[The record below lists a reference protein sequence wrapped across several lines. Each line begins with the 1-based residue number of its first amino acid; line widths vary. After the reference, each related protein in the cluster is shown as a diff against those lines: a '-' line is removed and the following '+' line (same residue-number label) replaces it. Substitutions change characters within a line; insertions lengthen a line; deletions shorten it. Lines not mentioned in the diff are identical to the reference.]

1 MKFILRLKIIVFVAA
16 IIFLSALATLAHDYF
31 LLPSDFFLKKGNEI
45 KVALMVG
52 DEFKDLVERKYQ
64 SRITKTFSLRTGK
77 KPVDLILLSKDSLS
91 PILNYKTTE
100 PGLHLIEMSRNYST
114 INLEKDKFLDYLVTE
129 GLLRIQDS
137 LIKSPQLSFTEKYTR
152 YLKTLIAVDKP
163 NGGVYNEKVFH
174 QLEIILDNNP
184 YKLNYGD
191 DLSATILF
199 QDKPLKN
206 ANTEIV
212 VKSGDGKV
220 HVTKLNSDLN
230 GKVYFKVN
238 REGTYL
244 LRLVYMQKCK
254 DKTADFESWWASY
267 SFAYKLNI

>member
-1 MKFILRLKIIVFVAA
+1 MKFILRLKIIVFVAV
-16 IIFLSALATLAHDYF
+16 IIFISALATLAHDYF

-64 SRITKTFSLRTGK
+64 SSITKTFSLRTGK
-77 KPVDLILLSKDSLS
+77 KPTDLILLSKDSLN
-91 PILNYKTTE
+91 PVLNYKTTE
-100 PGLHLIEMSRNYST
+100 AGLHLMEMSRNYTSIT
-114 INLEKDKFLDYLVTE
+114 LEKEKFLNYLVEE
-129 GLLRIQDS
+129 GLLKIQDS

-152 YLKTLIAVDKP
+152 YLKTLISVDKP
-163 NGGVYNEKVFH
+163 NGGIYNEKVGH
-174 QLEIILDNNP
+174 QLEIILDSNP

-199 QDKPLKN
+199 RDKPLKN
-206 ANTEIV
+206 AYTELV

-220 HVTKLNSDLN
+220 HITKLNSDLN

-244 LRLVYMQKCK
+244 LRLVYMKACK
-254 DKTADFESWWASY
+254 DKSADFESWWATH

>member
-1 MKFILRLKIIVFVAA
+1 MKFLYRFKIIAFIASL
-16 IIFLSALATLAHDYF
+16 IFISALATLAHDYF
-31 LLPSDFFLKKGNEI
+31 LLPADFFLKKGDNL

-52 DEFKDLVERKYQ
+52 DEFKGLEERKYQ
-64 SRITKTFSLRTGK
+64 SSITKSFSLHNGK
-77 KPVDLILLSKDSLS
+77 KPVDFLAISTDSMV
-91 PILNYKTTE
+91 PILTYKTTE
-100 PGLHLIEMSRNYST
+100 PGLHLLEMSRNYASIT
-114 INLEKDKFLDYLVTE
+114 LKKEDFLNYLVEE
-129 GLLRIQDS
+129 GLLKIQDS

-152 YLKTLIAVDKP
+152 YLKTLVSVDKP
-163 NGGVYNEKVFH
+163 TGGVYNEKVGH
-174 QLEIILDNNP
+174 QLEILLDNNP

-199 QDKPLKN
+199 KDKPLKN
-206 ANTEIV
+206 ATAELV

-220 HVTKLNSDLN
+220 HVTKVNSDVN

-244 LRLVYMQKCK
+244 LRLVYMQACK
-254 DKTADFESWWASY
+254 DKSADFESWWASY

>member
-1 MKFILRLKIIVFVAA
+1 MKFLNRFKIIAFIASL
-16 IIFLSALATLAHDYF
+16 IFISALATLAHDYF
-31 LLPSDFFLKKGNEI
+31 LLPEDFFLKKGNDL

-52 DEFKDLVERKYQ
+52 DEFKNLEGRKYQ
-64 SRITKTFSLRTGK
+64 SSMTKTFSLRMGK
-77 KPVDLILLSKDSLS
+77 KPVDFLAISKDSLA
-91 PILNYKTTE
+91 PVLTYKTTE
-100 PGLHLIEMSRNYST
+100 TGLHLLEMSRNYASIT
-114 INLEKDKFLDYLVTE
+114 LKKEDFLNYLVEE
-129 GLLRIQDS
+129 GLLKIQDS
-137 LIKSPQLSFTEKYTR
+137 LTKSPQINFTEKYTR
-152 YLKTLIAVDKP
+152 YLKTLVSVDKP
-163 NGGVYNEKVFH
+163 TGGIYNEKVGH

-199 QDKPLKN
+199 KDKPLKTT
-206 ANTEIV
+206 AAELV

-220 HVTKLNSDLN
+220 HVTKVNSDEN

-244 LRLVYMQKCK
+244 VRLVYMQKCK
-254 DKTADFESWWASY
+254 DKSADFESWWASY